1 MGMVGNLAVGL
12 GMLTLESGLG
22 LGLTEGV
29 DEFGVVEHRGV
40 SLRIAHRA
48 DAASG
53 LGVDGN
59 STVAG

>member
-40 SLRIAHRA
+40 SLRIGTQGRCR
-48 DAASG
+48 
-53 LGVDGN
+53 
-59 STVAG
+59 